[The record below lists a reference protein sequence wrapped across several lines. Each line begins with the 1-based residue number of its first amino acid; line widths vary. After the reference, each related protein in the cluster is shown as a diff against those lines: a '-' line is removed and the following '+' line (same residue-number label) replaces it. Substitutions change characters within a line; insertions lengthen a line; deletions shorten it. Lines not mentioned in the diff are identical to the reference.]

1 MQTFH
6 NRLKTMKLRLLL
18 KKDGEVLF
26 EIPLSMEEW
35 PKQRLETELTF
46 SKNELEKFSKLFDAL
61 SHKTRL
67 KMMKHLLE
75 EDDLTLGFGE
85 FMRDLGLNPKTVWES
100 TRKLQEGGLLVR
112 SEDGR
117 YRASEPGAAE
127 FLLLSLAL
135 RRLSKAVEEI

>member
-1 MQTFH
+1 MQIFH
-6 NRLKTMKLRLLL
+6 KRLKTMKLKLLL
-18 KKDGEVLF
+18 KKNGEVLF
-26 EIPLSMEEW
+26 EIPLSMDEW
-35 PKQRLETELTF
+35 PKHRLETELTF

>member
-1 MQTFH
+1 
-6 NRLKTMKLRLLL
+6 MKLKLLL

-26 EIPLSMEEW
+26 EMPLSMEEW
-35 PKQRLETELTF
+35 PKQRLETELAF
-46 SKNELEKFSKLFDAL
+46 SKIELERFSKLFDAL
-61 SHKTRL
+61 SHETRL
-67 KMMKHLLE
+67 NMMKHLLQDE
-75 EDDLTLGFGE
+75 DLTLGFGE

-100 TRKLQEGGLLVR
+100 TRKLQESGLMTR

-135 RRLSKAVEEI
+135 RRLFKAVEEL